1 MQNHDLKH
9 EFPELED
16 KIHALK
22 MSNNHFKKL
31 FDEYHEL
38 NNEIHR
44 VETGAESTSDEFLTQ
59 LRKKRVHLK
68 DELYQMLKD

>member
-22 MSNNHFKKL
+22 MSDNHFKKL